1 MCNTP
6 SPSPLELLAWPSAEW
21 LINQKQSNHPKSRNY
36 NLNWAINI
44 IISAKCPKIKI
55 FLQWQLGD
63 LSISPP
69 REIIFKQII
78 ERNSAKIW
86 QFKRC
91 LTGPNVFSNNS
102 INDLILS
109 HSRYLLDMA
118 RQNVFHSCLLT
129 QTVSQ
134 SVWYSY

>member
-1 MCNTP
+1 MTV
-6 SPSPLELLAWPSAEW
+6 
-21 LINQKQSNHPKSRNY
+21 K
-36 NLNWAINI
+36 
-44 IISAKCPKIKI
+44 
-55 FLQWQLGD
+55 GD

-69 REIIFKQII
+69 REIIFKQKI
-78 ERNSAKIW
+78 ERNSAKMW

-129 QTVSQ
+129 QLFPSQ
-134 SVWYSY
+134 CVLLLSFFYSFSFMFVLSKANVPVYVDNI